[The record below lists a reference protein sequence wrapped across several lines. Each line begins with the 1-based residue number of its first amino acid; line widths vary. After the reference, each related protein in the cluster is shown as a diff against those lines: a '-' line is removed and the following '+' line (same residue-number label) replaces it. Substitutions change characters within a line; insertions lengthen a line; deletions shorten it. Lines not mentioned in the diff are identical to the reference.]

1 MRIGGAGR
9 GAGGGEGDSIP
20 FPPHDSPGPDRR
32 PLPHSL
38 TYAGGPPHPIAEA
51 RGLRRRFDQL
61 PPASGPDL
69 VWGWSACILCSYSS
83 SPSRSPASI
92 SWALRPWKPLAC
104 WLRRISSITSVT
116 PAWEVSQPGRVEE

>member
-1 MRIGGAGR
+1 MARNAHRGAGR

-51 RGLRRRFDQL
+51 RGLRRRFDQSADHGSARNL
-61 PPASGPDL
+61 LVDGPPDG
-69 VWGWSACILCSYSS
+69 
-83 SPSRSPASI
+83 
-92 SWALRPWKPLAC
+92 KP
-104 WLRRISSITSVT
+104 
-116 PAWEVSQPGRVEE
+116 